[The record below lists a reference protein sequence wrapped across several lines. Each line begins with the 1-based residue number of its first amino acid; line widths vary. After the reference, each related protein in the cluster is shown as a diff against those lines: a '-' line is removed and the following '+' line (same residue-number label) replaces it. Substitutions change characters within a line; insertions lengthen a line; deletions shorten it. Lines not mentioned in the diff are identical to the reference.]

1 MSTELKHS
9 LHISNPVADA
19 VNCGGG
25 SIVSQSGQ
33 RSLWC
38 DMPQVAASSLLHTI
52 SPQTRRLQVT
62 IHC

>member
-1 MSTELKHS
+1 M
-9 LHISNPVADA
+9 
-19 VNCGGG
+19 
-25 SIVSQSGQ
+25 SQSGQ

-62 IHC
+62 PSDVKTMFDILTLFKIESSML